1 MNYLLNMNNFKFKKI
16 LMMNYLLYK
25 NKLNNS

>member
-1 MNYLLNMNNFKFKKI
+1 MNYLLNMINFKFKKI

-25 NKLNNS
+25 NKLNNN